1 MKILSATIQ
10 MNADKQYYP
19 MMLFA
24 ILANFHFY
32 LLVLFFKLIN
42 IFIIILFLQ
51 KKQSYSRKL
60 L

>member
-1 MKILSATIQ
+1 
-10 MNADKQYYP
+10 
-19 MMLFA
+19 MLFA